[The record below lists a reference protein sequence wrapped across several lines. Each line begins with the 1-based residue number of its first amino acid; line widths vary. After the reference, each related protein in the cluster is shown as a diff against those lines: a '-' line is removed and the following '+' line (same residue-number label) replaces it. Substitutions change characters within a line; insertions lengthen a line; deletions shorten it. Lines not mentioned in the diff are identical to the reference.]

1 MPRTNGAVDS
11 STEGCS
17 SCFPTQGNQKM
28 RRNHLSRLIEKPAD
42 ESPYYKLV
50 FAELNDED
58 WLILAAD
65 DGQVAK
71 RAVGQSA
78 K

>member
-1 MPRTNGAVDS
+1 
-11 STEGCS
+11 
-17 SCFPTQGNQKM
+17 M